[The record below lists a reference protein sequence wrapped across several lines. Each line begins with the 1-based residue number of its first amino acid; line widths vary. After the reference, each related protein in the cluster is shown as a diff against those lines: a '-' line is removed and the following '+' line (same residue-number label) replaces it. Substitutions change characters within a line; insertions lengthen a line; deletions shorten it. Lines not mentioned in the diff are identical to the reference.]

1 MYHRNQLPV
10 PARVRRESSVRIAV
24 LISLFAS
31 LVPGDLSANKAADQF
46 TVRRAM
52 GVAFLTGGALL
63 TQKGFDYR
71 DEADAFYVNYKEAV
85 DEDEIERLYQ
95 RTTNRDVKSQVS
107 WALAAALGI
116 NGVRLLF
123 TGGARDGKL
132 SNREGTIGK
141 QRASASFQKPGLRDL
156 RLTPRTNSVG
166 EIGIELTV
174 PFH

>member
-1 MYHRNQLPV
+1 MYHRNQFPV

-31 LVPGDLSANKAADQF
+31 LVPADLSANKATDQF

-63 TQKGFDYR
+63 SQKGFDYR
-71 DEADAFYVNYKEAV
+71 DEADAFYANYKEAV
-85 DEDEIERLYQ
+85 DEDEIERFYQ

-116 NGVRLLF
+116 NGARLLF
-123 TGGARDGKL
+123 TGGARDKL
-132 SNREGTIGK
+132 SNREGTTGRK
-141 QRASASFQKPGLRDL
+141 RATASSQKPGLHHL
-156 RLTPRTNSVG
+156 RLTPRTNPVG